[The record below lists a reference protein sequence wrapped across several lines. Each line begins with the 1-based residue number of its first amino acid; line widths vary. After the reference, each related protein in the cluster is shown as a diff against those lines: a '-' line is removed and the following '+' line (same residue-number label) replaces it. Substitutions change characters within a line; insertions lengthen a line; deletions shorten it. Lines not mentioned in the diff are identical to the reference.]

1 MTDQSN
7 TIDAAEAKRFVA
19 EIEGCLEELLSLRG
33 TYMADCKAVREQIK
47 GWKDQANDAGVP
59 RKALNIELKRRE
71 LEKKIAGLIEDAD
84 EDDAALANQIR
95 EALGDYA
102 GTPLGQ
108 AALGESGEAPTE
120 APKPRR
126 GRKAK
131 AAEPA
136 DKSAALDEIA
146 DDKDVRPRFMQERDM
161 VSESASEMAAR
172 RKDREEAERVAEN
185 VERLAGIKT
194 LN

>member
-19 EIEGCLEELLSLRG
+19 EIEGCLNELLSLRG

-59 RKALNIELKRRE
+59 RKALNLELKRRE

-84 EDDAALANQIR
+84 EDDAALADQIR
-95 EALGDYA
+95 EALGGFADS
-102 GTPLGQ
+102 PLGK
-108 AALGESGEAPTE
+108 AAVRRAGGDDDDTDVRPAFLREKAADEDV
-120 APKPRR
+120 APKPGRK
-126 GRKAK
+126 RKAK

-146 DDKDVRPRFMQERDM
+146 DKDAE
-161 VSESASEMAAR
+161 A
-172 RKDREEAERVAEN
+172 AERNAA
-185 VERLAGIKT
+185 LLKSG
-194 LN
+194 LSQLS